1 MFVDAWKE
9 SGAEL
14 GQTADAG
21 KGFEELSGAIK
32 DAAKAAGELITAGTT
47 AAGLAVGIGVSATVG
62 LVTPV
67 SEAEITAANKT
78 ITNYSGSIPSAL
90 EVPSDPDFLKKS
102 TP

>member
-21 KGFEELSGAIK
+21 KSFEELSAAIK
-32 DAAKAAGELITAGTT
+32 DAAKAAGELLTAGTT
-47 AAGLAVGIGVSATVG
+47 AAGLAVAIGVSGTVG
-62 LVTPV
+62 LIAPV
-67 SEAEITAANKT
+67 SEAEIAAANKT
-78 ITNYSGSIPSAL
+78 ITNYTGTVPSAL
-90 EVPSDPDFLKKS
+90 EIPSDPDFLKKT